1 LINSG
6 ENLMNK
12 ILMML
17 FILSMF
23 LVVGCQKS
31 DNSGAPSHTE
41 KNMSANDS
49 MEQMLALFEEYW
61 NKREDRETGNRIM
74 QRFKEEPA
82 LVLKALTVTTY
93 REQMLILIGSTIA
106 EAKHNDQA
114 AYAEYTRVLEAVAL
128 LDLDKDSNRM
138 LGFIN
143 ANIEYW
149 YNH

>member
-1 LINSG
+1 
-6 ENLMNK
+6 MNK

-61 NKREDRETGNRIM
+61 NKGEDREAGNEIM

-93 REQMLILIGSTIA
+93 REQILILIGSAIA

-114 AYAEYTRVLEAVAL
+114 AYAEYTKVLEAAAL

-138 LGFIN
+138 LGFIH